1 MAYLIVL
8 LLIIAFAL
16 RVDFVFYI
24 LYVCIGLYLWGRW
37 YTPRALANLRVE
49 RIFHSHAFW
58 GERLPITL
66 QISNQN
72 RLAVPWLQ
80 LQESVALEL
89 RGNETTA
96 HVLTLPGKE
105 TAVIHYTIYARRR
118 GYYKLGPLQI
128 ITGDLFGLYQERHG
142 RVDPSYFTVYPRLI
156 PLSQLGLP
164 SRLPFGT
171 IASPQRLFADPARP
185 AGVRNYVSGD
195 SLRQINW
202 KASAHTRHLLVKT
215 YQPAISLETAVLLN
229 LNQDEYQRR
238 TRLDTIEWAIE
249 VAASLAAHLIEQRQA
264 VGFIT
269 NGADPLHGAEDG
281 DFDEASGRLQS
292 KQLTAA
298 MAPAPISPRPGRG
311 QLMRILE
318 RLARLEAIPTAPF
331 AEWTPQACHNLSW
344 GTTLLVV
351 TTSGDE
357 AVCQALHRLVR
368 VGLNPVLITVEPAAN
383 FGEVR
388 QRAKQLG
395 FAAYEV
401 LREEDLDKWRRP
413 LGVTSSR

>member
-1 MAYLIVL
+1 MTYLIVI

-24 LYVCIGLYLWGRW
+24 LYVCIGLYLWERL
-37 YTPRALANLRVE
+37 YTPRALANVRIE
-49 RIFHSHAFW
+49 RLFHSHAFW

-66 QISNQN
+66 QIQNNN
-72 RLAVPWLQ
+72 RLPLPWLQ
-80 LQESVALEL
+80 LQESVAIEL
-89 RGNETTA
+89 RGSEATA
-96 HVLTLPGKE
+96 HVLSLPSKE
-105 TAVIHYTIYARRR
+105 TAEINYTVYARRR

-128 ITGDLFGLYQERHG
+128 ATGDLFGLYRERQG
-142 RVDPSYFTVYPRLI
+142 QIDPSYFTVYPRLI
-156 PLSQLGLP
+156 PLTQLGLP

-185 AGVRNYVSGD
+185 LGVRDYQSGD

-229 LNQDEYQRR
+229 LNQEEYQRR

-264 VGFIT
+264 VGLIT
-269 NGADPLHGAEDG
+269 NGVDPLQGAEEA

-292 KQLTAA
+292 QNLGAETAVS
-298 MAPAPISPRPGRG
+298 ISPRPGRN

-318 RLARLEAIPTAPF
+318 RLARIEAIPTIPF
-331 AEWTPQACHNLSW
+331 AKWIPQAGHSLSW

-357 AVCQALHRLVR
+357 TICQALHRLVR
-368 VGLNPVLITVEPAAN
+368 AGLNPVLITIEPTAN
-383 FGEVR
+383 FGQVR

-401 LREEDLDKWRRP
+401 TREEDLDRWRRP
-413 LGVTSSR
+413 LGEV